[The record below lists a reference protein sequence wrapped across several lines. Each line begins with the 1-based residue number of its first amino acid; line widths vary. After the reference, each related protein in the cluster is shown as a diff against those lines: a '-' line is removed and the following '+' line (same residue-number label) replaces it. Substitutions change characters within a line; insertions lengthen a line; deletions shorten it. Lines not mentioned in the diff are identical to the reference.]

1 MEQEVSFRDRP
12 STVGDGGKRQ
22 WIFAKIPQGKLTT
35 YRHIVAFVLLGFFFV
50 APHLRY
56 NGDPFLLLNIMQR
69 KFILF
74 GSIFWPQDTYLL
86 GIAMAS
92 FVVFIVLFTVVYGRV
107 WCGWACPQ
115 TLFMEIL
122 FRRVETWI
130 DGGPDAQRKLR
141 EQGLTTTKLIKRL
154 LKFLAFFAIAFA
166 SVNTFVSYFV
176 GTQGLYEAYGNGFAG
191 HGFMLGFILFFTFVG
206 MFIYWWF
213 REQACTV
220 LCPYGRLQGSLVDN
234 DTMIV
239 AYDYK
244 RGEPRGIRKKEG
256 IESGDCIDC
265 KNCVAVCPTGVD
277 IRNGTQLECVNCTAC
292 IDACNAVMRKMKR
305 PEGLIRIT
313 SERLLQ
319 EGGTFKFTGRMIMY
333 SVILGALLLFL
344 GYLISLRTD
353 IETTILRTPG
363 MIYQVQDSGRI
374 SNMYNIRIV
383 NKTRKDAEIHLKTE
397 NIDGQIRIPGNAIQ
411 LKAGS
416 STEMVFVLLLDST
429 QVTTPKK
436 EIVFGIY
443 KDGKRF
449 ETFKTTFVG
458 PKSQ

>member
-1 MEQEVSFRDRP
+1 MAEEISFRDRP
-12 STVGDGGKRQ
+12 STVGEGGKRQ
-22 WIFAKIPQGKLTT
+22 WIYAKIPSGTLTN
-35 YRHIVAFVLLGFFFV
+35 YRLVVAFVLLAFFFIT
-50 APHLRY
+50 PHIRV
-56 NGDPFLLLNIMQR
+56 NGDQFLLLNIMQR

-86 GIAMAS
+86 GIAMAT

-115 TLFMEIL
+115 TVFMEIV
-122 FRRVETWI
+122 FRRVETFI
-130 DGGPDAQRKLR
+130 DGNPAKQKKLR
-141 EQGLTTTKLIKRL
+141 EQDITIEKIHKRITKFIV
-154 LKFLAFFAIAFA
+154 FLAIIFF

-176 GTQGLYEAYGNGFAG
+176 GTDGLSLAYRNGFKD
-191 HGFMLGFILFFTFVG
+191 HTFMLGFILFFSFVG

-220 LCPYGRLQGSLVDN
+220 LCPYGRLQGALVDN

-239 AYDYK
+239 AYDYG
-244 RGEPRGIRKKEG
+244 RGEPRGTKKQEG
-256 IESGDCIDC
+256 QPNGDCIDC
-265 KNCVAVCPTGVD
+265 HNCIAVCPTGID
-277 IRNGTQLECVNCTAC
+277 IRNGSQLECVSCLAC
-292 IDACNAVMRKMKR
+292 IDACNAVMKKMKR
-305 PEGLIRIT
+305 PAGLIRVT
-313 SERLLQ
+313 SESSLKVSGKFR
-319 EGGTFKFTGRMIMY
+319 FTGRIIMY
-333 SVILGALLLFL
+333 SMILSALLLFL
-344 GYLISLRTD
+344 GYLINLRTD

-374 SNMYNIRIV
+374 SNLYNIRIV

-397 NIDGQIRIPGNAIQ
+397 NIKGTIRIPGNSIQ

-416 STEMVFVLLLDST
+416 STEMVFVLLLDSS
-429 QVTTPKK
+429 QITTPKR

-449 ETFKTTFVG
+449 ETFSTTFVG
-458 PKSQ
+458 PKAQ